1 MINGFGRLKKM
12 KKTEVVKSTCGFCGS
27 CCGMLI
33 TLEDGKPVKVK
44 GDPDNPSN
52 RGGLCKVGEAAL
64 DYLHSPHRLKDP
76 LKRMGKRGEGK
87 WQAISWEEAL
97 GYAAEE
103 LNRIKND
110 TGPHAV
116 TVIHGAAKS
125 VIDTLAVRFANA
137 FGTPNV
143 VCSDHVCHI
152 PHMLAAEYTFGYP
165 PVPELQNNPG
175 CVIAWGTNRAETG
188 LFRHKE
194 FVQAK
199 RKGARLITIDPFK
212 TPCAQLADL
221 WLQIK
226 PGTDLA
232 LALGFLNV
240 ILTENLYNTDFVARY
255 TLGFDQLRAHIQQ
268 YSPEKVAELT
278 WVSADLIREAAR
290 MYATSGPACIGW
302 GNGLDQSPD
311 SFQAS
316 RAIAMLMAVTGNLDI
331 PGGEY
336 EGSGS
341 GFRWCDAQSDK
352 GHIRGRWSAD
362 MELRAKLTPEQRK
375 KRVSPDLLPDFRY
388 ATPSA
393 VVNSILE
400 GHPYR
405 IRGAFVQ
412 ASNPLSSWNNIGRVY
427 DAFNKLDLLVVSDM
441 FMTPTAALADIVFP
455 AAGFLEYDGLR
466 MGPGGSMAFL
476 QTKVAQVGQC
486 WPDYEIINGLAH
498 KAGLGEYF
506 WESSEALWNYVL
518 EPAGI
523 TFSQF
528 REKGFYRDSKPRTY
542 RKYEE
547 KRFFTPTGKVELYS
561 DQLDALGFD
570 PFPVYREPV
579 LPEDDRI
586 MADEYHLFCTCRKV
600 MPYQH
605 SSGRQIDR
613 LRKTYPDPLVIIH
626 PDTARERSIEEGDWV
641 YIESRAGKIRQKAR
655 LSSDVDRRVI
665 IAEHAWWFPERGY
678 ETLYGFTESNYNTLT
693 GGDGPFNPEVGSF
706 TARGLACKVYRAS

>member
-1 MINGFGRLKKM
+1 MGKK
-12 KKTEVVKSTCGFCGS
+12 KIVKAVCGFCGS

-33 TLEDGKPVKVK
+33 TLEDGKPVAVS

-52 RGGLCKVGEAAL
+52 RGGLCEVGGAAL
-64 DYLHSPHRLKDP
+64 DYLRNPYRLKDP
-76 LKRMGKRGEGK
+76 LKRTGERGENQ
-87 WQAISWEEAL
+87 WQIISWDEVLES
-97 GYAAEE
+97 AAEG

-110 TGPHAV
+110 YGPHAV

-125 VIDTLAVRFANA
+125 VIDTLAVRFANT

-165 PVPELQNNPG
+165 PAPEMQNSPG

-199 RKGARLITIDPFK
+199 RKGARLITVDPLK
-212 TPCAQLADL
+212 TPCAQMSDI
-221 WLQIK
+221 WLRIK

-232 LALGFLNV
+232 LVLGFLNV
-240 ILTENLYNTDFVARY
+240 ILTENLFDADFVARY
-255 TLGFDQLRAHIQQ
+255 TVGFDQLRAHIEA
-268 YSPEKVAELT
+268 YSAEKVAELT
-278 WVSADLIREAAR
+278 WVPANLIRDAAK

-316 RAIAMLMAVTGNLDI
+316 RAIAILMAVTGNLDV

-336 EGSGS
+336 EGLGS
-341 GFRWCDAQSDK
+341 GFRWCDAQSEK
-352 GHIRGRWSAD
+352 GRLHGRWSAD

-388 ATPSA
+388 VTPSG

-400 GHPYR
+400 GHPYQ

-412 ASNPLSSWNNIGRVY
+412 ASNPLSSWNNISRVY
-427 DAFNKLDLLVVSDM
+427 DAFNKLDFLVVSDM

-466 MGPGGSMAFL
+466 MGPGGAMAFL

-486 WPDYEIINGLAH
+486 RPDHEIINGLAH

-506 WESSEALWNYVL
+506 WDSSEALWNYIL
-518 EPAGI
+518 EPTGI
-523 TFSQF
+523 TFQEF
-528 REKGFYRDSKPRTY
+528 REKGFYRDSSPRRY
-542 RKYEE
+542 KKYEE
-547 KRFFTPTGKVELYS
+547 KGFFTPTGKVELYS
-561 DQLDALGFD
+561 EQLEALGFD
-570 PFPVYREPV
+570 PLPVYREPV
-579 LPEDDRI
+579 LQEDDRI
-586 MADEYHLFCTCRKV
+586 MNDEYHLFCTCRKV
-600 MPYQH
+600 IPYQH
-605 SSGRQIDR
+605 SSGRQVEQ
-613 LRKTYPDPLVIIH
+613 LRRSHPDPLVIVH
-626 PDTARERSIEEGDWV
+626 SDTARELGIGEGDWV
-641 YIESRAGKIRQKAR
+641 YIESRTGKIRQRAK
-655 LSSDVDRRVI
+655 LSSDVDRHVI
-665 IAEHAWWFPERGY
+665 VAEHAWWFPERGHN
-678 ETLYGFTESNYNTLT
+678 EHYGFVESNYNALT
-693 GGDGPFNPEVGSF
+693 GDKTLPNSEVGSF
-706 TARGLACKVYRAS
+706 TTRGIACKVYRAP